1 MSLLKQLIEIQDNK
15 KNIAA
20 CSNLINNHEYA
31 SNLKGVKKE
40 FDIEKSKFKNKDS
53 EISNLR
59 NKYQMVSSNLNN
71 DKDELEKIKFELY
84 NNAGSDLKLIDAL
97 QKKFNKKQE
106 SIKIVDN
113 QVLKLLEQEEKLS
126 SEKESLKIKLSKL
139 KNDFYTYKN
148 TEGKKINDAREKIKK
163 SEEAIKELEKLI
175 PVDILE
181 IFNKICSSKGTG
193 AAELKDNICSGCRV
207 KVSSMTIDNVN
218 KQQRI
223 VYCDNCGRIIY
234 CNEKKSF

>member
-15 KNIAA
+15 KNIAV
-20 CSNLINNHEYA
+20 CNNLINNHEYTG
-31 SNLKGVKKE
+31 NLKRVKKE
-40 FDIEKSKFKNKDS
+40 FDMEKSKFKNK
-53 EISNLR
+53 EIEILNLKK
-59 NKYQMVSSNLNN
+59 KYQIASNSLNY
-71 DKDELEKIKFELY
+71 DKEELEKIKFELY

-148 TEGKKINDAREKIKK
+148 TEGKKINDAREKLKK
-163 SEEAIKELEKLI
+163 SEEAIKQLEKLI
-175 PVDILE
+175 PIDILE

-193 AAELKDNICSGCRV
+193 AAELKDNICSGCKV
-207 KVSSMTIDNVN
+207 KVSSMTTDNVK
-218 KQQRI
+218 KQQRM

-234 CNEKKSF
+234 CNKNKSF

>member
-20 CSNLINNHEYA
+20 CNNLISNHEYT
-31 SNLKGVKKE
+31 SNLKKVKKE
-40 FDIEKSKFKNKDS
+40 FDIEKSKFKNKES
-53 EISNLR
+53 EILNLR
-59 NKYQMVSSNLNN
+59 KKYQIISSNLNN

-113 QVLKLLEQEEKLS
+113 EILKLLEQEEKLS
-126 SEKESLKIKLSKL
+126 SEKENLKIKLSKL

-148 TEGKKINDAREKIKK
+148 TEGKKINDAREKLKK
-163 SEEAIKELEKLI
+163 SEEAIKEIEKLI

-181 IFNKICSSKGTG
+181 VFNKICSSKSTG
-193 AAELKDNICSGCRV
+193 AAELKNNICSGCRV
-207 KVSSMTIDNVN
+207 NVSSMTIDSIK